1 MYTERGE
8 TQKERSMTKKVKIE
22 EGVKAEK
29 KKGETVKTNMRES
42 FHDIRFTLAFFSVS
56 FASEL

>member
-1 MYTERGE
+1 MYTERG
-8 TQKERSMTKKVKIE
+8 KERSMTKKAKT

-56 FASEL
+56 FAPEL

>member
-1 MYTERGE
+1 
-8 TQKERSMTKKVKIE
+8 MTKKAKTE

-42 FHDIRFTLAFFSVS
+42 FHNIRFTLAFFSVS
-56 FASEL
+56 FAPEL